1 MTRSFI
7 VMVSLLLCSCATS
20 LSQAPQLPK
29 VQMEGK
35 RLADIE
41 STKLEL
47 EEQRIAENK
56 EAYERQRQKLLAD
69 KAAKASQLSS
79 YKI

>member
-1 MTRSFI
+1 MSQLGSTAEIERQRQ
-7 VMVSLLLCSCATS
+7 
-20 LSQAPQLPK
+20 LSGITPVYDKYALQNL
-29 VQMEGK
+29 EGK